1 MIGERLKRARDAA
14 GLSMQSLGKQ
24 AGVSA
29 PMIQKYERDESMP
42 SSSVLIQLAKALNV
56 RTEFFFPAK
65 SYPVGR
71 SRVPQASQYS
81 AQSAQAH
88 YRRRTGSG

>member
-56 RTEFFFPAK
+56 RTEFFPAK

-71 SRVPQASQYS
+71 SRVPQAGQYS
-81 AQSAQAH
+81 VQSAQAH
-88 YRRRTGSG
+88 YRRRAGSG